1 MARPQRWAS
10 GYEKRADLGHAQA
23 MTEPAT
29 TQGDQVIGRSTSES
43 TPWWPEPVLPATGTP
58 NVVVVLLD
66 DTGFAHLGCYGGL
79 VDTPNYDRLAE
90 RGLRYTN
97 FHTTALCSPTRA
109 CLLTG
114 RNHHSVGMR
123 GLSNFD
129 TGYPNMRGRIA
140 RSAGTMAEML
150 RGDGFATWAV
160 GKWHLAPMR
169 EASAVGPFGDWPL
182 QRGFDRYY
190 GFMQGETDQFHPELY
205 EDNRLVDQP
214 STPAEGYH
222 VTEDLLDHAIDLVRT
237 QHTMVPERP
246 FFLYLAFGATHA
258 PHQAPDDYLAKWRGR
273 FDEGWDVARQRVYER
288 QLEMGVIPP
297 GTQLAPRNPG
307 VEAWADL
314 STDEQAVACRLQEAF
329 AAMLDHTD
337 AQLGRLLDTLDDLGI
352 TEDTI
357 VVALSD
363 NGASQEGRALGVLD
377 SFRHFNDFDQPLEEA
392 MERLDDIGTRTSS
405 TNYPWGWAQVG
416 NTPGKRYKQNT
427 HSGGIRDPLIISWPG
442 GIDTATQGQLRTQF
456 HHVIDLAPTLLEL
469 VGVTAP
475 DEIAGI
481 AQQPIEGTSLSY
493 TFQPAAEDAVAVP
506 TRKERQY
513 FEMFGHRAIWADGWK
528 AVAFHRP
535 ETSLEDDVW
544 ELYHLDED
552 FSECDDL
559 ATAQPERLADLVEMF
574 WEEADR
580 YQVLPIMDR
589 SKALFAGHHTAGTP
603 RARDRFVYLPPTPRV
618 PMDSAPALGSRSW
631 TMRFELERPVGDEVG
646 VLLGFGTVNCG
657 LVVYVDDDGH
667 LVYDH
672 NAYSHHTVARSP
684 EPVPA
689 GASVLEVHQD
699 RVRRGPGRARLM
711 VDGRQVAESMIPL
724 VPVMVSSVG
733 MDIGRNPTGVSDA
746 YEAPF
751 PFTGHLA
758 RVEIGTTRAFRP
770 EEEAAMELAAAAEMQ

>member
-1 MARPQRWAS
+1 
-10 GYEKRADLGHAQA
+10 

-29 TQGDQVIGRSTSES
+29 TQGDQVIGRATSES

-150 RGDGFATWAV
+150 RGEGFATWAV

-214 STPAEGYH
+214 SSPAEGYH

-258 PHQAPDDYLAKWRGR
+258 PHQAPDDYLEKWRGR
-273 FDEGWDVARQRVYER
+273 FDEGWDVARQRVYES

-297 GTQLAPRNPG
+297 GTHLAPRNPG

-314 STDEQAVACRLQEAF
+314 STEEQAVAGRLQEAF

-337 AQLGRLLDTLDDLGI
+337 AQLGRLLDTLDELAI

-377 SFRHFNDFDQPLEEA
+377 SFRHFNDVDQPLDEA
-392 MERLDDIGTRTSS
+392 LERLEDIGTRTSS

-442 GIDTATQGQLRTQF
+442 GIDAIAQGQVRTQF

-469 VGVTAP
+469 VGVVAP
-475 DEIAGI
+475 DEIAGV
-481 AQQPIEGTSLSY
+481 AQQPIEGTSISY
-493 TFQPAAEDAVAVP
+493 TFQPGAEDATAVP

-513 FEMFGHRAIWADGWK
+513 FEMFGHRAIWAEGWK

-535 ETSLEDDVW
+535 ETSLDDDVW

-552 FSECDDL
+552 FSECHDL
-559 ATAQPERLADLVEMF
+559 AVDQPERLADLVQMF
-574 WEEADR
+574 WEEAER
-580 YQVLPIMDR
+580 YQVLPIMDQ

-603 RARDRFVYLPPTPRV
+603 RARDQFVYLPPTPRV

-631 TMRFELERPVGDEVG
+631 TMRFELERPVGDEAG
-646 VLLGFGTVNCG
+646 VLLAFGTVNCG
-657 LVVYVDDDGH
+657 LVVYVDDGGH

-672 NAYSHHTVARSP
+672 NAYSHHTVVRSP

-699 RVRRGPGRARLM
+699 RVRRGPGRARLL
-711 VDGRQVAESMIPL
+711 VEGRQVADSIVPL
-724 VPVMVSSVG
+724 VPVMVSSIG
-733 MDIGRNPTGVSDA
+733 MDIGRNPTGVSGA

-751 PFTGHLA
+751 PFAGHLA

>member
-1 MARPQRWAS
+1 MNESATS
-10 GYEKRADLGHAQA
+10 QA
-23 MTEPAT
+23 
-29 TQGDQVIGRSTSES
+29 DQVIGRATSES
-43 TPWWPEPVLPATGTP
+43 TPWWPDPVLPASGTP

-66 DTGFAHLGCYGGL
+66 DTGFAHLSCYGGL

-114 RNHHSVGMR
+114 RNHHAVGMR
-123 GLSNFD
+123 AVSNFD
-129 TGYPNMRGRIA
+129 TGFPNMRGRIA

-150 RGDGFATWAV
+150 SDEGFATWAV

-205 EDNRLVDQP
+205 EDNRLVDP
-214 STPAEGYH
+214 PRTPQDGYH
-222 VTEDLLDHAIDLVRT
+222 VTEDLLDRAIDLVRT

-258 PHQAPDDYLAKWRGR
+258 PHQAPDAYLEKWHGR
-273 FDEGWDVARQRVYER
+273 FDDGWDVARQQVYER
-288 QLEMGVIPP
+288 QLEMGVIPA
-297 GTQLAPRNPG
+297 GTELAPRNPG

-314 STDEQAVACRLQEAF
+314 SAEERAVACRLQEAF

-337 AQLGRLLDTLDDLGI
+337 AQLGRLLDTLDNLGI
-352 TEDTI
+352 AEDTI

-377 SFRHFNDFDQPLEEA
+377 SFRHFNGDDQPLDEA
-392 MERLDDIGTRTSS
+392 LDRLADIGTRTSS

-442 GIDTATQGQLRTQF
+442 GIELAALGQVRTQF

-469 VGVTAP
+469 LGIAAP
-475 DEIAGI
+475 GEIAGV
-481 AQQPIEGTSLSY
+481 AQQPIEGTSLAY
-493 TFQPAAEDAVAVP
+493 TFKQNANDAVAVP
-506 TRKERQY
+506 TQKERQY

-535 ETSLEDDVW
+535 DTSLDDDVW

-552 FSECDDL
+552 FSECNDL
-559 ATAQPERLADLVEMF
+559 AATQPERLADMVEMF
-574 WEEADR
+574 WEEAER

-589 SKALFAGHHTAGTP
+589 SGGLFAGHPTPGTP
-603 RARDRFVYLPPTPRV
+603 RARDQFVYLPPTQRV

-631 TMRFELERPVGDEVG
+631 TMRFEVERPVGDEAG
-646 VLLGFGTVNCG
+646 VLLGFGTVNNG

-672 NAYSHHTVARSP
+672 NAYSNHTVVRSLD
-684 EPVPA
+684 PVPV
-689 GASVLEVHQD
+689 GSSVLEVHQD
-699 RVRRGPGRARLM
+699 RVRRGPGRAHLV
-711 VDGRQVAESMIPL
+711 VDGVQVADVIVPL
-724 VPVMVSSVG
+724 VPVMVSSIG
-733 MDIGRNPTGVSDA
+733 MDIGRNPTGISSA
-746 YEAPF
+746 YEAPYEF
-751 PFTGHLA
+751 AGRLT
-758 RVEIGTTRAFRP
+758 RVEIGTTRSFRP
-770 EEEAAMELAAAAEMQ
+770 EEETAIELAAAAEMQ